1 MIVEEKKYNDYIK
14 QKEIIKE
21 IINIGNILRDDNDRL
36 DGDLYASKMKKC
48 LDNKLSESKLTFKKF
63 IIENN
68 IKNDGKTLEIS
79 TEDYEHLI
87 LVNHV
92 IKHVYYI
99 HNTDVQYINNDR
111 YAFAILRIINS
122 IDI

>member
-21 IINIGNILRDDNDRL
+21 IINIGNILKDDNNNL
-36 DGDLYASKMKKC
+36 DGDLYASKIKKH
-48 LDNKLSESKLTFKKF
+48 LDNKLSESRLTFKKF

-68 IKNDGKTLEIS
+68 NKNDGKTVEID
-79 TEDYEHLI
+79 TEEYEQLI

-92 IKHVYYI
+92 IKHVYHI
-99 HNTDVQYINNDR
+99 HMTGIKNINNDR

>member
-14 QKEIIKE
+14 QKEIIKD
-21 IINIGNILRDDNDRL
+21 IINIGNILKDDNNSL
-36 DGDLYASKMKKC
+36 NADLYTNKIKKYV
-48 LDNKLSESKLTFKKF
+48 DNKLTESKLTFKKF

-68 IKNDGKTLEIS
+68 NNDGKKTVKIS
-79 TEDYEHLI
+79 TEEYEHLI

-92 IKHVYYI
+92 IKHIYYI
-99 HNTDVQYINNDR
+99 HGTDIKFINNDR
-111 YAFAILRIINS
+111 YAFAILRIVGS